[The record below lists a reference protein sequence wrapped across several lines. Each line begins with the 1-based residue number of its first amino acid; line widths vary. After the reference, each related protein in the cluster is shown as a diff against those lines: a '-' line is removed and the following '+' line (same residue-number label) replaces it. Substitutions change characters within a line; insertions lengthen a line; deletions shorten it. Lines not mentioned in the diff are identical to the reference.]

1 MRLWITP
8 ITNRTQNDI
17 NRVIYLNQKV
27 QSNTATEDELTE
39 WKNDLPGAF
48 NLSDQERII
57 NNMNIINDVL
67 ETNLTIPESTNFITK
82 TWWTQILNCVQ
93 VERDAYLTYET
104 TPPTPSTLN
113 KFKDINDVEKI
124 LEDVYSILNAQFFK
138 YCGESYYC
146 GEKFGLLL

>member
-1 MRLWITP
+1 MRLWKIP
-8 ITNRTQNDI
+8 ITNRTQNDVD
-17 NRVIYLNQKV
+17 RVIYLNQKV
-27 QSNTATEDELTE
+27 QTNTATADELTE
-39 WKNDLPGAF
+39 WKNDLKGAF

-93 VERDAYLTYET
+93 AERDAYLTYT
-104 TPPTPSTLN
+104 TTAKTPSTMN
-113 KFKDINDVEKI
+113 TFQNINDIESI
-124 LEDVYSILNAQFFK
+124 LADIYSILNAQFFK

-146 GEKFGLLL
+146 GDELGLLI